1 MLIDPK
7 AISEDALTNLARE
20 WVLSNLS
27 ESEAEP
33 DIEKWTRNTLLLV
46 SQGELVVEYSEV
58 DESVTL
64 KERTSVCIE
73 EGYDFANEN
82 TDVSS

>member
-7 AISEDALTNLARE
+7 AISEDALNNLARE

-33 DIEKWTRNTLLLV
+33 DIEKWTMNTLTLV
-46 SQGELVVEYSEV
+46 SKGELVVEYSEI

-64 KERTSVCIE
+64 KERSSLSFE
-73 EGYDFANEN
+73 EGEDDGFGGNK
-82 TDVSS
+82 

>member
-7 AISEDALTNLARE
+7 AISEDALNNLARE

-33 DIEKWTRNTLLLV
+33 DIEKWTMNTLTLV
-46 SQGELVVEYSEV
+46 SKGELVVEYSEI

-64 KERTSVCIE
+64 KERSSLRFE
-73 EGYDFANEN
+73 EGD
-82 TDVSS
+82 DVGFGGNK